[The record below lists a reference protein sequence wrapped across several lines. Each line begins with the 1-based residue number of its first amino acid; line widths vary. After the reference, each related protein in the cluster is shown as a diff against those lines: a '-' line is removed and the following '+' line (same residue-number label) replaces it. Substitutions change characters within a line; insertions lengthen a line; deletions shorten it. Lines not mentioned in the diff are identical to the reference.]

1 MASEVNFQAF
11 TSILSGIKK
20 ILRIQNSTTSQ
31 TVPTPLILVGAPR
44 RSGLSPTKIASRI
57 IQRKSEAGLPVGAL
71 PSGAV
76 SPDELMERIRAE
88 EYIRAFQEEAKITVA
103 IPPGTTLTAAGAS
116 PSGPVTVVGSTINI
130 TTGYGVIQ

>member
-1 MASEVNFQAF
+1 MAEINFESF
-11 TSILSGIKK
+11 NSILGGIKK
-20 ILRIQNSTTSQ
+20 ILRIQNNSSSTSI
-31 TVPTPLILVGAPR
+31 PTPLILIGAQR

-57 IQRKSEAGLPVGAL
+57 IQRKSEAGIPIGAL

-76 SPDELMERIRAE
+76 SPDELMERIRVE
-88 EYIRAFQEEAKITVA
+88 EIIRAIQEDAKLTIA

-116 PSGPVTVVGSTINI
+116 PSGPVNVVGSTITI